1 MRLSDILYKASIQSV
16 IGDIRNIDVNKLE
29 FDSRKITKNDLFI
42 AIKGS
47 LVDGH
52 DYIQHAINNG
62 AKSIVLEHLPSE
74 IRDDIC
80 YVTVEDS
87 SYCMSIMA
95 QNYYDS
101 PSDKIKVIGVTG
113 TNGKTTIVSLLYKL
127 FSELGYPT
135 GMLSTIE
142 NRVGTRLI
150 QSTHTT
156 GDTLQINGMLSAMVD
171 AGCEY
176 CFMEVSSHAI
186 HQNRVANINFT
197 GGVFSNISHE
207 HLDYHKDF
215 QEYISIKKKFFD
227 DLSPSSFSITNKDDK
242 NGLVMI
248 SATKSNKI
256 TYSLMSMA
264 DYRCKVLENR
274 FDGMLLNIHGNEV
287 WVKLIGEFNAYNLL
301 AIYSTSL
308 ELGVNKDTVLKKLSE
323 LDSAEGR
330 FQTVTNNDNI
340 TGIIDYAH
348 TPDAYKNILSTI
360 NNIRQNTERLIMVFG
375 CGGNRDK
382 DKRSKMTSIAADMT
396 DQIILTTDN
405 PREENID
412 DIIQDM
418 MKDLDP
424 IQAKKVLIIK
434 DREEAIK
441 TAAVM
446 AVPGD
451 IILLAGKGHEKYQDI
466 NGVRLPFDDTRQL
479 KESLNIK
486 MN

>member
-142 NRVGTRLI
+142 NRIGTRLI

-441 TAAVM
+441 TAGVM